1 MSEVERR
8 DGLFEL
14 PELYELVRDDPVL
27 DEDVNADGLFWFDVD
42 FLPCLLPVEEVEEAE
57 REEVLVGLRVVD
69 LEPDFVGDM
78 IGWFNGWK

>member
-27 DEDVNADGLFWFDVD
+27 DEDVNADGLF
-42 FLPCLLPVEEVEEAE
+42 
-57 REEVLVGLRVVD
+57 
-69 LEPDFVGDM
+69 
-78 IGWFNGWK
+78 